1 MEYLEKMVNC
11 CMLATIDSGGHEMF
25 GSDDRPVLYT
35 CAGSRGLRVSWA
47 AAELGM
53 DLTYRILPFPP
64 RALAKEYLDTNPLGT
79 VPALVHDGHVL
90 TESSA
95 IAHYLATRW
104 GLSALSVA
112 PDERDYGAYLDF
124 LHHAD
129 ATITFPQTV
138 YMRFALFE
146 KDTGLAAA
154 GEAYATW
161 YEKRLVKAERH
172 LQNREFLCA
181 DRFTC
186 ADIAVAYALHLSVKI
201 GLDHLVPPSLQEYR
215 TRMTARP
222 GFLKAVAAEQAAAA
236 AQGVH
241 LPEAL

>member
-1 MEYLEKMVNC
+1 MTGTLDC
-11 CMLATIDSGGHEMF
+11 
-25 GSDDRPVLYT
+25 PVLYT

-47 AAELGM
+47 AAELGIA
-53 DLTYRILPFPP
+53 LEYRMLPFPP
-64 RALAKEYLDTNPLGT
+64 RFYAREYLEANPLGT

-95 IAHYLATRW
+95 IVHYLATRW
-104 GLSALSVA
+104 GPTALSIA
-112 PDERDYGAYLDF
+112 PGDRDYGAYLDF

-138 YMRFALFE
+138 YMRFVLFE
-146 KDTGLAAA
+146 KERGLAEA

-172 LQNREFLCA
+172 LENREYLCA

-186 ADIAVAYALHLSVKI
+186 ADIAVAYALYLSTKI
-201 GLDHLVPPSLQEYR
+201 GLDHLVPPSLQDYR
-215 TRMTARP
+215 ARMTSRP
-222 GFLKAVAAEQAAAA
+222 GFLQAVAAEQAAAE
-236 AQGVH
+236 AQGVD
-241 LPEAL
+241 